1 MARPRGFD
9 TDDVLERA
17 MELFWEE
24 GYDGAG
30 VQALCRVTG
39 LNAGSIYAA
48 FGDKRG
54 LFLQAMRRYMQ
65 VVSQETIERLAHKQS
80 GLLALR
86 GYFASLIDAMLDGRR
101 KWGCLVTN
109 SIVEFA
115 CRDAEIA
122 QEFRLHLARLEAAL
136 GGAVERARQAGELP
150 ATVSSLRGAQ
160 FLMTIVQGMN
170 VLAKV
175 QPGRAV
181 LEGVAATAIQALK
194 SPADDSAPR
203 AGPS

>member
-1 MARPRGFD
+1 
-9 TDDVLERA
+9 
-17 MELFWEE
+17 MELFWEQ

-30 VQALCRVTG
+30 VQALCRATG

-65 VVSQETIERLAHKQS
+65 VVSQETIERLASERS
-80 GLLALR
+80 GLAAI
-86 GYFASLIDAMLDGRR
+86 GDYFASLIAAMLDGRR

-109 SIVEFA
+109 SVVEFA

-136 GGAVERARQAGELP
+136 AGAVERARQAGELP
-150 ATVSSLRGAQ
+150 PAVSSLRAAQ

-181 LEGVAATAIQALK
+181 LEGVASTAIQALK
-194 SPADDSAPR
+194 AAVDESAPAVDR
-203 AGPS
+203 LKRS